1 MYFKKAQLTIFIIIA
16 ILIIAVVILFLVL
29 YGNIKLPGTPI
40 SPETAEVQNFVQT
53 CLDDSIEEVVFRV
66 GENGGYY
73 FLPKISVPVLE
84 IPYYIKNN
92 RSLMPSK
99 EDIENEISKGV
110 ARELIFCL
118 EDFAQFLEG
127 YEITKGK
134 MNPPKVVIEPEKVLV
149 EIDYPLTII
158 KGDSKFKLKGF
169 NSEVPVR
176 LGIVYDAVAEFIG
189 MELETSEGL
198 CVSCLEDV
206 QEKYQILIDGHY
218 SEETNY
224 IIFVAIDEE
233 EYFEKTEEVFKYAF
247 AIEQK

>member
-92 RSLMPSK
+92 QSLMPSK

-118 EDFAQFLEG
+118 GDFAQFSEG

-134 MNPPKVVIEPEKVLV
+134 MNPPKVAIEPEKVLV

-158 KGDSKFKLKGF
+158 KGDSKFKLEDF

-176 LGIVYDAVAEFIG
+176 LGIVYDAVAEFIDK
-189 MELETSEGL
+189 ELETSEGL